1 MIKILA
7 ALFMLIDHIGM
18 IFFPENYLLR
28 IIGRVSMPL
37 FAYCIARGFYFSEQK
52 GTTGRYARNLFLL
65 PLFPKYRLRFFL
77 FGLRANLPLISALHG
92 YCLYAL

>member
-52 GTTGRYARNLFLL
+52 GTTGRYARNLFLFAAVSQVPFTKCCRNAPCFSNGDIRQL
-65 PLFPKYRLRFFL
+65 LF
-77 FGLRANLPLISALHG
+77 
-92 YCLYAL
+92 C

>member
-37 FAYCIARGFYFSEQK
+37 F
-52 GTTGRYARNLFLL
+52 
-65 PLFPKYRLRFFL
+65 PKYRLRFFP

-92 YCLYAL
+92 CCLYAL